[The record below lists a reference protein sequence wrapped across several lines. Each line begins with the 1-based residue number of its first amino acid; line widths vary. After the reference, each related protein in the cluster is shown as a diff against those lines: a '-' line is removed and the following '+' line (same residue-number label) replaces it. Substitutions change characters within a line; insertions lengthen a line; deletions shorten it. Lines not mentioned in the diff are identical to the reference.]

1 MPKTAKSF
9 LYKRRY
15 VPIEGHAPWLVS
27 GNASELERIHY
38 EGMDDVILLD
48 FLPKELGFDMNMH
61 ILSFAPVPATVIS
74 KHTFRNTVPIFFPV
88 RGVYNLDNNWIPVK
102 KRRLHLYGRLFFTG
116 WLWCRA
122 W

>member
-1 MPKTAKSF
+1 MTFVNAQAEDSQIF

-15 VPIEGHAPWLVS
+15 VPVEGHAPWLVS

-61 ILSFAPVPATVIS
+61 ILSLRQVPATVIS
-74 KHTFRNTVPIFFPV
+74 KLTSRNTVPIFFPV
-88 RGVYNLDNNWIPVK
+88 RGL
-102 KRRLHLYGRLFFTG
+102 
-116 WLWCRA
+116 
-122 W
+122 